1 MKSQFSYIAN
11 GEEKWYNHLV
21 FYNIHLPCDP
31 AILLLSIYPKEIET
45 YIQNKTYKECS
56 QQPYS

>member
-56 QQPYS
+56 